1 MHWPKSLF
9 RFLHSILQKIP
20 NELSGQPNICILFFF
35 LKYTHKHTH
44 THTPIPY
51 TDKRATH
58 FHFSPDIC
66 IPTCTGECRV
76 TGNTVTSVY
85 ELCLLSRWP
94 VLEATCRLPAFLRPI
109 QAIVN
114 VHSVWHLSPDCML
127 AILPHFQRQIHSLID
142 AFKLWCCRRP
152 L

>member
-1 MHWPKSLF
+1 MEIHTYYIGQKVCS
-9 RFLHSILQKIP
+9 RFYIASYRKFQTSFLGNP
-20 NELSGQPNICILFFF
+20 TYAFFF
-35 LKYTHKHTH
+35 FFFKY

-58 FHFSPDIC
+58 FHFSLDIC

-76 TGNTVTSVY
+76 RGNTVTSVY
-85 ELCLLSRWP
+85 ELRPSSRWP

-109 QAIVN
+109 QAMVN

-127 AILPHFQRQIHSLID
+127 AILPHFQRQVYFIL
-142 AFKLWCCRRP
+142 
-152 L
+152 